1 MQETN
6 KTRSSVKKR
15 QTKRIFRQK
24 MTQTTRRMMKAPR
37 MEKGTM
43 TLMD

>member
-1 MQETN
+1 MQETY
-6 KTRSSVKKR
+6 KTMSSVKKR

-24 MTQTTRRMMKAPR
+24 MTQTRRMMKAPR
-37 MEKGTM
+37 MEKRTM